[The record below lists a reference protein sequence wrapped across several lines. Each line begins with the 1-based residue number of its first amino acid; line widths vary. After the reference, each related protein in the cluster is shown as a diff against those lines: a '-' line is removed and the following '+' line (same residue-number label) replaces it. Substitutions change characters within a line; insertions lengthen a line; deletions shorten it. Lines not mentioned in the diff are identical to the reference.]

1 MIEKGYDV
9 CYTSAVNLFGAY
21 ENARFGN
28 SAVETDGEGTRRYN
42 ECDLLIIDD
51 LGTEVTNQFTVSCL
65 YMLLN
70 NRLNR
75 GLPTVVS
82 TNLTPRDLQK
92 RYVDRVASRLLG
104 EFLLLQFVGT
114 DVRMEKLMK
123 Q

>member
-1 MIEKGYDV
+1 M
-9 CYTSAVNLFGAY
+9 
-21 ENARFGN
+21 
-28 SAVETDGEGTRRYN
+28 
-42 ECDLLIIDD
+42 LIIDD

-114 DVRMEKLMK
+114 DIRMQKLMK
-123 Q
+123 K